1 MTDPID
7 ASVKEYDDQ
16 SIKLTKDIQK
26 YIELL
31 NGTTWKAGLIY
42 SEDLNNLLV
51 DLLKRLEIVRMVR
64 STKQPKDWILANP
77 LFEYQNRFNSL
88 KELIDKGEKK
98 QPSSWDKIFGSISIN
113 MIIAFIII
121 LCIVWVYVQSKKTS
135 NISFVNIHNKYT
147 I

>member
-51 DLLKRLEIVRMVR
+51 DLLKRLEIVKMVR

-77 LFEYQNRFNSL
+77 LFEYQNR
-88 KELIDKGEKK
+88 
-98 QPSSWDKIFGSISIN
+98 
-113 MIIAFIII
+113 
-121 LCIVWVYVQSKKTS
+121 
-135 NISFVNIHNKYT
+135 
-147 I
+147 